1 MIDEDIAG
9 NPYTVASKAYNRY
22 RRDNNSYAIVDTR
35 LDAIQNVSYWV
46 RYGNLPDSTIE
57 DKVTGETHYVV
68 GQGMKRV
75 EENDDTY
82 PFVFNIEDYTKQ
94 TINGL
99 ETIIRHNL
107 ILDNDL
113 RDFNRNGKSEHSD
126 YKGSEALGD
135 IAFVN
140 TTKIRT
146 RQPNLT
152 LKNYVSSSSEEE

>member
-1 MIDEDIAG
+1 MEEHSLLIHLFMLSPKVDTFNGDNKDLQETYESNYTYISSEIDGFKALIDEDIAG

-75 EENDDTY
+75 EENDDTLS
-82 PFVFNIEDYTKQ
+82 ICIQ
-94 TINGL
+94 
-99 ETIIRHNL
+99 H
-107 ILDNDL
+107 
-113 RDFNRNGKSEHSD
+113 
-126 YKGSEALGD
+126 
-135 IAFVN
+135 
-140 TTKIRT
+140 
-146 RQPNLT
+146 
-152 LKNYVSSSSEEE
+152 

>member
-1 MIDEDIAG
+1 
-9 NPYTVASKAYNRY
+9 
-22 RRDNNSYAIVDTR
+22 
-35 LDAIQNVSYWV
+35 
-46 RYGNLPDSTIE
+46 
-57 DKVTGETHYVV
+57 
-68 GQGMKRV
+68 MKRV

-152 LKNYVSSSSEEE
+152 LKTMYLRHLKKKERTRHVKIIKEMKFKLVQLSIQIRYLIMVMMYGIQQNFLIMQIQQIIHIEEVLLIHALYLVSIYLKLFQ